1 MLYNIMLVDDEAE
14 VRQDYPG
21 KEIVIFSGFSEF
33 EYAKQA
39 IRLGVKEY
47 AAAKHSAEKWI
58 GAFVS
63 VRRAKMTAAA
73 PSGCAWKKYCAS
85 EQSANK

>member
-33 EYAKQA
+33 EYAK
-39 IRLGVKEY
+39 
-47 AAAKHSAEKWI
+47 
-58 GAFVS
+58 
-63 VRRAKMTAAA
+63 
-73 PSGCAWKKYCAS
+73 
-85 EQSANK
+85 

>member
-1 MLYNIMLVDDEAE
+1 MLVDDEAE

-63 VRRAKMTAAA
+63 VRRSKND
-73 PSGCAWKKYCAS
+73 SG
-85 EQSANK
+85 SAIRLCVEKILCRRAEYK